1 MHATFTCKLDSLV
14 LWLWLAAVRRIV
26 DLMYIAPSAP
36 TSAAQVDNT
45 GFTEHQASDHAAG
58 AGQGPDYARKLGAC
72 CGVAPSAPGLGVAF
86 RRTSDS
92 RSTPQPAPPDSLES
106 PDHPFRG
113 TLRASCESPFALK
126 APSMQAPDV
135 VMSEASSGAAAADAV
150 FAIAGN
156 EAPRAH
162 SDAAA
167 AAAALYQASDTA
179 QAFRNDLAKQ
189 GAGHQHQHLL
199 QPPPLPLSPH
209 VRRVL
214 VEWMGEMCAQLG
226 LGSAVLFSAVAYL
239 DCFSAVQVVRTP
251 DGVLQLLAITC
262 LALACRQEGSIS
274 RLSTAKWAG
283 VVVDPTDGQPLYTT
297 DDAATDGDELY
308 ADEQLSPTEVGAWH
322 QPYHQQQQQPAGYGG
337 GAAPPAAAQP
347 AAPLLLLL
355 QHQRHQPDLRVLA
368 LQILELSLMG
378 CSYTCFA
385 PSTMAL
391 TCLATAVAAAA
402 TAAGTCAPLPRQR
415 QQQGGRE
422 QQQEAI
428 RDEATALAAALAVAF
443 GIVQSELAPNL
454 HSCITAVHALI
465 TGSIPWVQ

>member
-135 VMSEASSGAAAADAV
+135 VMSEASSGAAGGAADCVADARCDKAGGDMWSRASSASKPTVAGSASAAGASAVASPEGNAAAVAAAAPRTSSPPPTAVAMAAAAAAAATATAATMAAPLHCHASSASPSPDGLGFSSGPLSVSALADAAMEPAAAHGSGGSRTGAAGPTAAAAAAAADAV

-179 QAFRNDLAKQ
+179 QAFRWAQSASAL
-189 GAGHQHQHLL
+189 
-199 QPPPLPLSPH
+199 
-209 VRRVL
+209 RTVL
-214 VEWMGEMCAQLG
+214 C
-226 LGSAVLFSAVAYL
+226 FIL
-239 DCFSAVQVVRTP
+239 DAS
-251 DGVLQLLAITC
+251 DKL
-262 LALACRQEGSIS
+262 
-274 RLSTAKWAG
+274 
-283 VVVDPTDGQPLYTT
+283 
-297 DDAATDGDELY
+297 
-308 ADEQLSPTEVGAWH
+308 
-322 QPYHQQQQQPAGYGG
+322 
-337 GAAPPAAAQP
+337 
-347 AAPLLLLL
+347 
-355 QHQRHQPDLRVLA
+355 
-368 LQILELSLMG
+368 
-378 CSYTCFA
+378 
-385 PSTMAL
+385 
-391 TCLATAVAAAA
+391 
-402 TAAGTCAPLPRQR
+402 
-415 QQQGGRE
+415 
-422 QQQEAI
+422 
-428 RDEATALAAALAVAF
+428 
-443 GIVQSELAPNL
+443 
-454 HSCITAVHALI
+454 
-465 TGSIPWVQ
+465 